1 MMRRVISVLLENEAG
16 ALSRVAGLFS
26 ARGYNIEGL
35 SVAPTDDESVSRM
48 TLVTRG
54 DEQIIEQIIKQLR
67 KLIEVIK
74 VTDLTEGPHIERE
87 MVLVKVYAADAE
99 ARAEV
104 SRVAEMFRARIIDVT
119 RTSFTLEVTGDER
132 KVTSLLELFEP
143 DQVTEVVRT
152 GATAV
157 GRGERSL

>member
-1 MMRRVISVLLENEAG
+1 MRRVISVLLENEAG

-48 TLVTRG
+48 TIVTRG
-54 DEQIIEQIIKQLR
+54 DDQIIEQIIKQLR

-87 MVLVKVYAADAE
+87 MVLIKVYAADAE

-104 SRVAEMFRARIIDVT
+104 DRVAEMFRARVIDVT

-132 KVTSLLELFEP
+132 KVSSLLELFEP

-157 GRGERSL
+157 GRGERAL

>member
-1 MMRRVISVLLENEAG
+1 MRRVISVLLENEAG

-48 TLVTRG
+48 TIVTRG

-87 MVLVKVYAADAE
+87 MVLIKVYAADAE

-104 SRVAEMFRARIIDVT
+104 DRVAEMFRARIIDVT

-157 GRGERSL
+157 GRGERAL

>member
-1 MMRRVISVLLENEAG
+1 MRRVISVLLENESG

-35 SVAPTDDESVSRM
+35 SVAPTDDETVSRM
-48 TLVTRG
+48 TIVTRG
-54 DEQIIEQIIKQLR
+54 DDQIIEQIIKQLR

-74 VTDLTEGPHIERE
+74 VNDLTEGPHIERE
-87 MVLVKVYAADAE
+87 MVLIKVYAADAE

-104 SRVAEMFRARIIDVT
+104 DRVAEMFRARVIDVT

-157 GRGERSL
+157 GRGERAL